1 MRVLR
6 TGIPAAGIA
15 AGTAFVLER
24 RVSAAP
30 SAATGDPAAETARF
44 HAALAQAKTELGI
57 LAAEND
63 IFAAHLEMADD
74 PMLAEQVE
82 ERISKHGFSAERA
95 LDEAC
100 EEVCGML
107 AALDDE
113 YLGGRTDDVRD
124 VCGRIRRILT
134 GETAENPFAG
144 LAPGTIVVAEE
155 LTPSD
160 TALMD
165 FSRIAGVVTA
175 RGSVTSH
182 VCIIARAKGIAAI
195 VGASECMLEIKTGD
209 KLIINGETGEIIV
222 APDTATER
230 RYRALS
236 ASRKRHGEHCLKGA
250 HTPAVTRGGRRIAVL
265 GNAGSVAEVR
275 AALDAGAEGIGLF
288 RSEFLYMQSRG
299 GFPGEQTQFEAYRH
313 AAELCGERPLVIRTL
328 DIGGDKA
335 LPYMDF
341 GHEENPFL
349 GWRAVERLPG
359 IECLAADPDVYE
371 NVLHDVLRPVSLQEE
386 TGVSHQRRIITA
398 AHLVE
403 SLAAAVADRRREPGV
418 VCRNGFHV
426 YKDTQILRIRHPA
439 PGFFTVL
446 HKTTAPEHIAV
457 FRRRSSQRMQGVS
470 S

>member
-15 AGTAFVLER
+15 AGTAVVLER

-74 PMLAEQVE
+74 PMLAEQGE

-341 GHEENPFL
+341 GHKENPFL
-349 GWRAVERLPG
+349 AFRSPCKTCSVRSCGRCSGRAYSATCGSCSR
-359 IECLAADPDVYE
+359 
-371 NVLHDVLRPVSLQEE
+371 
-386 TGVSHQRRIITA
+386 
-398 AHLVE
+398 
-403 SLAAAVADRRREPGV
+403 
-418 VCRNGFHV
+418 
-426 YKDTQILRIRHPA
+426 
-439 PGFFTVL
+439 
-446 HKTTAPEHIAV
+446 
-457 FRRRSSQRMQGVS
+457 
-470 S
+470 

>member
-44 HAALAQAKTELGI
+44 HAALAQAKNGAGRIGGGKRHLRGALGDGRRPD
-57 LAAEND
+57 AGGTGRR
-63 IFAAHLEMADD
+63 ADFGNTAFR
-74 PMLAEQVE
+74 PNGL
-82 ERISKHGFSAERA
+82 

-195 VGASECMLEIKTGD
+195 VGASECMLEINTGD

-288 RSEFLYMQSRG
+288 PQRIFS
-299 GFPGEQTQFEAYRH
+299 T
-313 AAELCGERPLVIRTL
+313 C
-328 DIGGDKA
+328 
-335 LPYMDF
+335 
-341 GHEENPFL
+341 
-349 GWRAVERLPG
+349 RA
-359 IECLAADPDVYE
+359 AAD
-371 NVLHDVLRPVSLQEE
+371 
-386 TGVSHQRRIITA
+386 
-398 AHLVE
+398 
-403 SLAAAVADRRREPGV
+403 
-418 VCRNGFHV
+418 F
-426 YKDTQILRIRHPA
+426 PA
-439 PGFFTVL
+439 S
-446 HKTTAPEHIAV
+446 
-457 FRRRSSQRMQGVS
+457 RRSSKPTGMRRSCAANGR
-470 S
+470 